1 MAEATKL
8 IYQVAARGQEPP
20 DVACLYIVGVNRKIR
35 GVKSMSDNE
44 RRTDEE
50 VAELVAGLKGI
61 SDVFFERLIND
72 PGVCEEFLQTVLEM
86 PRLRIKPETLV
97 PQKSIKFIANRSVR
111 VDAYIEDEADRSFNI
126 EVQRAND
133 CDHIRRARYNASAIT
148 VYKSEPGDEFKD
160 VQEVYVVYLTEDDFL
175 KERRTIY
182 HAEMVIRETG
192 TALDDGLH
200 EIFVNTQ
207 SDDGSKIARLMSLF
221 EKTEVNDPEFPNFT
235 RRFNEVK
242 NDREEGEAMC
252 REVEAYA
259 EKRAAKAAAEAAIR
273 QVVQTGLKYGASE
286 SKLETDL
293 MVDHHLT
300 EDEAKAAIAK
310 YR

>member
-1 MAEATKL
+1 
-8 IYQVAARGQEPP
+8 
-20 DVACLYIVGVNRKIR
+20 
-35 GVKSMSDNE
+35 MSDNE

-72 PGVCEEFLQTVLEM
+72 PGVCEEFLQTVLEK

-111 VDAYIEDEADRSFNI
+111 VDAYMEDEADRSFNI

-160 VQEVYVVYLTEDDFL
+160 VQEVYVIYLTEDDFL
-175 KERRTIY
+175 KEGKTTY

-192 TALDDGLH
+192 KALEDGLH
-200 EIFVNTQ
+200 EVFVNTR

-242 NDREEGEAMC
+242 NDREEVEAMC
-252 REVEAYA
+252 REIEAYA
-259 EKRAAKAAAEAAIR
+259 EKRAAEAAAEAAIR
-273 QVVQTGLKYGASE
+273 QVVRTGLKYGASE
-286 SKLETDL
+286 KKLMADL

-300 EDEAKAAIAK
+300 EDEAKATIKK

>member
-1 MAEATKL
+1 
-8 IYQVAARGQEPP
+8 
-20 DVACLYIVGVNRKIR
+20 
-35 GVKSMSDNE
+35 MSDYE

-111 VDAYIEDEADRSFNI
+111 VDAYIEDETDRSFNI

-148 VYKSEPGDEFKD
+148 IYKSEPGDEFKD
-160 VQEVYVVYLTEDDFL
+160 VQEVYVIYLTEDDFL
-175 KERRTIY
+175 KEGRTIY

-192 TALDDGLH
+192 KALEDGLH
-200 EIFVNTQ
+200 EVFVNTQ
-207 SDDGSKIARLMSLF
+207 SDDGSKIARLMALF
-221 EKTEVNDPEFPNFT
+221 EKTEVDDPEFPNFT

-259 EKRAAKAAAEAAIR
+259 EKRAAKAAAEAAIK
-273 QVVQTGLKYGASE
+273 QVIQTCFKHNISE
-286 SKLETDL
+286 KKIIVDL

-300 EDEAKAAIAK
+300 EDEAKAAIEK